1 MMGVFFQK
9 FIVSASQLLYSIG
22 EGFETRPKIRRSKVL
37 QSSRLSPRLCRDSAF
52 AANLSSLPASI
63 SDSI

>member
-1 MMGVFFQK
+1 MMGIVFQK

-22 EGFETRPKIRRSKVL
+22 ESFKACPKIRRGKVL
-37 QSSRLSPRLCRDSAF
+37 QSSRLSPRLCSDSAF